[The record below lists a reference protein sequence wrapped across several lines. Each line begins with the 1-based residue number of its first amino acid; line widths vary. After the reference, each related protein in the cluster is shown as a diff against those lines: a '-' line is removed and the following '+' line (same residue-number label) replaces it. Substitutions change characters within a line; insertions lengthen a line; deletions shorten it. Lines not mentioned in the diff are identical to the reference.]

1 MPEHA
6 WLVIDNEKK
15 EKRTCKYK
23 KRSKK
28 TIHENIKVC
37 NNIKLAEN
45 KKRGKETLFD
55 KIMNDKI
62 LITINGTQIV

>member
-1 MPEHA
+1 MKKK
-6 WLVIDNEKK
+6 KK
-15 EKRTCKYK
+15 ELANIKR
-23 KRSKK
+23 RSKK